1 MIKIPNSCGWEGALN
16 VLTYFES
23 ELRSKFDQTALVWST
38 TGGFA
43 IICKPYKKGIGLLL
57 QLVADQDLVE
67 LRIKKLRQNIL
78 DPDFSDRILAVSEEI
93 VQRLL
98 TNHCPKL
105 GLTLSVHY
113 SRAFL
118 FNTIKG
124 CLTRLNN

>member
-1 MIKIPNSCGWEGALN
+1 MIKIPNPCGWEGALN
-16 VLTYFES
+16 VLTYFEP
-23 ELRSKFDQTALVWST
+23 ELRSEVDQTAIVWPT

-67 LRIKKLRQNIL
+67 LRIKKLSQNIL

-98 TNHCPKL
+98 TNHCLKL

-113 SRAFL
+113 SRAFFL
-118 FNTIKG
+118 I
-124 CLTRLNN
+124 

>member
-1 MIKIPNSCGWEGALN
+1 MIKILNPRGWEGALN
-16 VLTYFES
+16 VLTYFEP
-23 ELRSKFDQTALVWST
+23 ELRLGLDQTALVWST

-57 QLVADQDLVE
+57 QLVADQNSVE
-67 LRIKKLRQNIL
+67 LKIKKLRQNIF
-78 DPDFSDRILAVSEEI
+78 DPDFSDEILAVSEEI

-118 FNTIKG
+118 FNNTVDKASPV
-124 CLTRLNN
+124 